1 METSESSFE
10 ANFVSCFFEDD
21 LFAFVLF
28 VGVVELGNL
37 KQNPKSLAVE
47 LLSQVGIKELRQFE
61 VFGYSKESQ
70 DIPERRAVVFNSLFW
85 IFVENLKLFIDDFVC
100 LRTKLNQKLEE
111 SDVVQESANGLD
123 RNVLLLVYH
132 VN

>member
-1 METSESSFE
+1 VETSESSFE
-10 ANFVSCFFEDD
+10 ANLVSCFFEDD
-21 LFAFVLF
+21 LFALVLF

-47 LLSQVGIKELRQFE
+47 LLSQVGIEELRQFE
-61 VFGYSKESQ
+61 VFGYSQESQ
-70 DIPERRAVVFNSLFW
+70 DIPKRRAVVFNSLFW
-85 IFVENLKLFIDDFVC
+85 IFLENLKLFIDDFVC

>member
-1 METSESSFE
+1 M
-10 ANFVSCFFEDD
+10 
-21 LFAFVLF
+21 
-28 VGVVELGNL
+28 
-37 KQNPKSLAVE
+37 
-47 LLSQVGIKELRQFE
+47 
-61 VFGYSKESQ
+61 
-70 DIPERRAVVFNSLFW
+70 
-85 IFVENLKLFIDDFVC
+85 ENLKLFIDDFVC